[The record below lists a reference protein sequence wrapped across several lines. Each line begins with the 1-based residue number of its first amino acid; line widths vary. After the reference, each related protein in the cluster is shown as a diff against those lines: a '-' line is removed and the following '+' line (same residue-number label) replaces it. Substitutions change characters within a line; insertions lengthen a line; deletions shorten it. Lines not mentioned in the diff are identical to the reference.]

1 LPGRTKTVP
10 VTLTASMP
18 AWIVLSLLAAVPA
31 FASLP
36 VVADT

>member
-1 LPGRTKTVP
+1 
-10 VTLTASMP
+10 MP
-18 AWIVLSLLAAVPA
+18 AWIVLSGLAAVPA